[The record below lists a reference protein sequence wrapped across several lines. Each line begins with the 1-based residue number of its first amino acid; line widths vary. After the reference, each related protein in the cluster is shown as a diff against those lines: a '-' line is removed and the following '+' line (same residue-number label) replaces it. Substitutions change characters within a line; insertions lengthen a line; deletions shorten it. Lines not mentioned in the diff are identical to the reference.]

1 MALTYTQLSQAIQD
15 YCESE
20 EPSFVSNIPLFVKQA
35 EDRINRSVVL
45 PAYIKNTFTTLTP
58 GNRFLSTPSD
68 FLAQFSLTVITDSG
82 AYNNLNEVDTAF
94 IREAYDEVTEQGPP
108 QYYSLFNNDAFIL
121 GPTPDKAYTVN
132 LEYYYEPPSISVT
145 ETSWLGDHAESCL
158 LYACLIEA
166 YTYLKGEPALLQLY
180 DTKYKENL
188 ARLKTLGEGYNNRD
202 NFRRRDFSV
211 PVT

>member
-15 YCESE
+15 YCESTE
-20 EPSFVSNIPLFVKQA
+20 TSFVNNIPIFVQQA

-45 PAYIKNTFTTLTP
+45 PAYIKNVTGSVTA
-58 GNRFLSTPSD
+58 GNRFLATPSD
-68 FLAQFSLTVITDSG
+68 FLAQFSMTILDDDGQYV
-82 AYNNLNEVDTAF
+82 NLNEVDTSF
-94 IREAYDEVTEQGPP
+94 IREAYDDITEQGIP
-108 QYYSLFNNDAFIL
+108 QYYSLFNNSSFIL
-121 GPTPDKAYTVN
+121 GPVPDKSYTVN
-132 LEYYYEPPSISVT
+132 LEYYYEPPSIVDT
-145 ETSWLGDHAESCL
+145 GTSWLGDHADSCL

-166 YTYLKGEPALLQLY
+166 YTYLKGEPTLLQLY

>member
-1 MALTYTQLSQAIQD
+1 MALTYDQLTQAIKD

-20 EPSFVSNIPLFVKQA
+20 ETSFVNNIPTFIRQA

-45 PAYIKNTFTTLTP
+45 PAYIKNVYGSVTA
-58 GNRFLSTPSD
+58 GNRYLATPSD
-68 FLAQFSLTVITDSG
+68 FLAQFSLTLVNDDGS
-82 AYNNLNEVDTAF
+82 YNNLNEVDTAF
-94 IREAYDEVTEQGPP
+94 IREAYDDIAEQAPP
-108 QYYSLFNNDAFIL
+108 QYYSLFNNATFIL
-121 GPTPDKAYTVN
+121 GPTPDKNYTIN
-132 LEYYYEPPSISVT
+132 LEYYYEPPSIVVT
-145 ETSWLGDHAESCL
+145 GTSWLGQHAESCL

>member
-1 MALTYTQLSQAIQD
+1 MSLTYTQLSQAIQD
-15 YCESE
+15 YCESTE
-20 EPSFVSNIPLFVKQA
+20 ESFVNNIPLFVKQA

-45 PAYIKNTFTTLTP
+45 PAYIKNVSGSLTA
-58 GNRFLSTPSD
+58 GNRFLATPSD
-68 FLAQFSLTVITDSG
+68 FLAQFSLTVITTG
-82 AYNNLNEVDTAF
+82 GLYNNLNEVDTAF
-94 IREAYDEVTEQGPP
+94 IREAFDDTSEQGPP
-108 QYYSLFNNDAFIL
+108 LYYSLFNNESFIL
-121 GPTPDKAYTVN
+121 GPTPDQSYTVN
-132 LEYYYEPPSISVT
+132 LEYYYEPPSIVDT

-180 DTKYKENL
+180 DAKYKENL

-202 NFRRRDFSV
+202 NFRRRDYSV

>member
-1 MALTYTQLSQAIQD
+1 MSLTYTQLSQAIQD
-15 YCESE
+15 YCESTE
-20 EPSFVSNIPLFVKQA
+20 ESFVNNIPLFVKQA

-45 PAYIKNTFTTLTP
+45 PAYIKNVSGNMTA
-58 GNRFLSTPSD
+58 GNRFLATPSD
-68 FLAQFSLTVITDSG
+68 FLAQFSLTVIKDDGT
-82 AYNNLNEVDTAF
+82 YNNLNEVDTAF
-94 IREAYDEVTEQGPP
+94 IREAYDDVTEQGPP
-108 QYYSLFNNDAFIL
+108 QYYSLFNNTAFIL
-121 GPTPDKAYTVN
+121 GPTPDQNYTVN
-132 LEYYYEPPSISVT
+132 LEYYYEPPSIVDT

>member
-15 YCESE
+15 YCESSE
-20 EPSFVSNIPLFVKQA
+20 TTFVNNIPVFVQQA

-45 PAYIKNTFTTLTP
+45 PAYIKNVFASVTA
-58 GNRFLSTPSD
+58 GNRYISTPSD
-68 FLAQFSLTVITDSG
+68 FLAQFSMTILDDSG
-82 AYNNLNEVDTAF
+82 QYVNLNEVDTSF
-94 IREAYDEVTEQGPP
+94 IREAYDDIAEQGIP
-108 QYYSLFNNDAFIL
+108 QYYSLFNNASFIL
-121 GPTPDKAYTVN
+121 GPTPDQDYTVN
-132 LEYYYEPPSISVT
+132 LEYYYEPPSIVVT
-145 ETSWLGDHAESCL
+145 GTSWLGDHADSCL

-180 DTKYKENL
+180 DAKYKENL